1 MATINAGP
9 NLCYARGDLGPITI
23 RFKDSSTSSGNYNF
37 TGFTSIELTIDTLEN
52 PTDAL
57 TNVMTMTGTFDSDR
71 ESGLAAFN
79 PPDQPTSD
87 ALTPATGLFY
97 DVQAINASA
106 ERITLL
112 KGGDFEIIQD
122 INKS

>member
-1 MATINAGP
+1 MATINKGP
-9 NLCYARGDLGPITI
+9 DLCYARGDLGPITL
-23 RFKDSSTSSGNYNF
+23 RFKDDSQSSGNYNF

-57 TNVMTMTGTFDSDR
+57 TNVMTMTGTFNADR

-79 PPDQPTSD
+79 PPDQGTSD
-87 ALTPATGLFY
+87 ALTPASGLFY
-97 DVQAINASA
+97 DVQSINSGG

-122 INKS
+122 INKG